1 MPYLILRE
9 AEPNGNKVVV
19 SGLKGIENINDNMHL
34 QCEKKFSLAFSSARE
49 LAELKNFSPAPAASA
64 SPKNPTIAFPQPP
77 CVVLNALEVLGFKVI
92 SSTTASDVIVRTL
105 WDGIYLGF
113 VFLT

>member
-1 MPYLILRE
+1 M
-9 AEPNGNKVVV
+9 
-19 SGLKGIENINDNMHL
+19 
-34 QCEKKFSLAFSSARE
+34 AFSSARE

-92 SSTTASDVIVRTL
+92 SSTTASDVIVWTL

-113 VFLT
+113 GFFNLKKSMYAVKYVHLSDI

>member
-19 SGLKGIENINDNMHL
+19 SGLKGIGKINDHMHL
-34 QCEKKFSLAFSSARE
+34 QCDNNAIWFCPSARE

-92 SSTTASDVIVRTL
+92 SSTTASDVIVWTL
-105 WDGIYLGF
+105 WDGIYVGF
-113 VFLT
+113 GFNM

>member
-1 MPYLILRE
+1 MR
-9 AEPNGNKVVV
+9 
-19 SGLKGIENINDNMHL
+19 
-34 QCEKKFSLAFSSARE
+34 QRFSLAFSSARE

-92 SSTTASDVIVRTL
+92 SSTTASDVIVWTL
-105 WDGIYLGF
+105 WDGNIFGIWLKQNKKSMYA
-113 VFLT
+113 VSWV

>member
-19 SGLKGIENINDNMHL
+19 SGLK
-34 QCEKKFSLAFSSARE
+34 ARE

-92 SSTTASDVIVRTL
+92 SSTTASDVIVWTL
-105 WDGIYLGF
+105 WKEFDEVI
-113 VFLT
+113 